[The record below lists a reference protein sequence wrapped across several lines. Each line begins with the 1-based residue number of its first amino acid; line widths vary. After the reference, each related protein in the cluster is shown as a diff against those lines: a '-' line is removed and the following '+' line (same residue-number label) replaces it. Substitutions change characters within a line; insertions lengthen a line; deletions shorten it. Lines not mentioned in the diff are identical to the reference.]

1 MDPQLTTQAGE
12 EIRRRPSISPDKKY
26 ERCMKIV
33 PCEDGSSCTF
43 AHSKEELHHW
53 FQSRVEEEPRLHPT
67 KGARPPYQM
76 CKVAESNGYCPHD
89 VHCNFPHSNEEIEA
103 WKRYTVL

>member
-1 MDPQLTTQAGE
+1 MQEGE
-12 EIRRRPSISPDKKY
+12 KVPIRSRPEIEPSACYDICKN
-26 ERCMKIV
+26 RA
-33 PCEDGSSCTF
+33 PCPNGTECTF
-43 AHSKEELHHW
+43 AHSEEELHRW

-89 VHCNFPHSNEEIEA
+89 VHCNFAHSKEEIEA
-103 WKRYTVL
+103 WERYIVL